1 MIIYKKLSE
10 EASDRQAALSMIYA
24 SVKDRLNMQFEQFEI
39 AMKDWQVTPLK
50 EQGWIIGGV
59 LSKENEVHIGYGLK
73 PTSSIRSHLKMTLKK
88 VIDQYGDAI
97 TSVMEENKKGI
108 NFCKRL
114 GFIEFKQEKGK
125 IYLKCDRCNYV

>member
-1 MIIYKKLSE
+1 MKMYKALSE
-10 EASDRQAALSMIYA
+10 VDSDRQAALSMIYS
-24 SVKDRLNMQFEQFEI
+24 SVKDRLNMPFNGFEV
-39 AMKDWQVTPLK
+39 ALKDWEVIPLK

-59 LSKENEVHIGYGLK
+59 LSKENEIHVGYGLK
-73 PTSSIRSHLKMTLKK
+73 PSSSIRGHIKDTLKK
-88 VIDQYGDAI
+88 MLDQYGSVV

-114 GFIEFKQEKGK
+114 GFIEIKQEKGK